1 MGDIRWY
8 KRDPDAALS
17 GMSMLTLEERG
28 AYNTIL
34 DLIYSREGNLP
45 DDERTIVR
53 WMGGNV
59 RTWRRIRRRLIE
71 LGKLYVHGG
80 MLHNGRSDR
89 EIYAVQRKL
98 NVSPMFG
105 PNSKKRPTETT
116 LKFHIPTTRKKEK
129 RTDLEM
135 GLGAV
140 DNAVD
145 KCGQVAE
152 KRSAEQAR
160 DEAIRGMRAR
170 RKT

>member
-8 KRDPDAALS
+8 KRDPDAALN
-17 GMSMLTLEERG
+17 GMAELTLEERG

-80 MLHNGRSDR
+80 MLHNGRSDK
-89 EIYAVQRKL
+89 EIYAAQHRIK
-98 NVSPMFG
+98 VSANFALK
-105 PNSKKRPTETT
+105 SKKSPTITR
-116 LKFHIPTTRKKEK
+116 LKFTTPTTRK
-129 RTDLEM
+129 
-135 GLGAV
+135 
-140 DNAVD
+140 
-145 KCGQVAE
+145 
-152 KRSAEQAR
+152 
-160 DEAIRGMRAR
+160 
-170 RKT
+170 